1 MGAKKA
7 APLAPGTL
15 VPLTGERLGEWQSE
29 ALEGTAFRA
38 EHFRCVDTLGLLLRH
53 GAITEAMHEAGARFH
68 RTFVL
73 AQYTPTGAPPLDRAP
88 SGLLLRDGPTERV
101 VGAQCAVD
109 RALHAVGGA
118 GSPAA
123 DALWHVA
130 GLGCSVKE
138 WSVREGWNG
147 RRLNVH
153 EAKGILMAALGVLA
167 RYYGY
172 TWREPKK

>member
-1 MGAKKA
+1 MAAKKA
-7 APLAPGTL
+7 AALAPGTL
-15 VPLTGERLGEWQSE
+15 VPLAGQRLAEWQSE
-29 ALEGTAFRA
+29 AEEGTNFRT

-53 GAITEAMHEAGARFH
+53 GAITAAMHEAGARFH

-88 SGLLLRDGPTERV
+88 GGVPSREGPTERV
-101 VGAQCAVD
+101 AGAQSAVD
-109 RALHAVGGA
+109 RALQAVGGV

-123 DALWHVA
+123 EALWHVA

-153 EAKGILMAALGVLA
+153 EAKGILIAALGVLA
-167 RYYGY
+167 RYYGH
-172 TWREPKK
+172 R